1 MNKAIKNQ
9 KSSGSG
15 GLTLYGLITVSESIE
30 MDFYLFLKVGVCTY
44 LKHQLTYNAGGM
56 ETVTIIEMYVENTEN
71 CKLVKH
77 KSQ

>member
-15 GLTLYGLITVSESIE
+15 GLTLYGLITS
-30 MDFYLFLKVGVCTY
+30 LFLKVGVCTY

>member
-15 GLTLYGLITVSESIE
+15 GLTLYGLITVSESISFFKSWS
-30 MDFYLFLKVGVCTY
+30 MHVPK
-44 LKHQLTYNAGGM
+44 YNTGGM
-56 ETVTIIEMYVENTEN
+56 ETVKIIEMYVENTEN